1 MPPLEEHIQAATANL
16 MPYLGDDASV
26 AKERAASIAAEAEQT
41 AAKGTAGAA
50 DEANA
55 AVAAVRAMLGME

>member
-26 AKERAASIAAEAEQT
+26 AKEHAASIAAEAELT

-50 DEANA
+50 NEANA